1 MLTSVSPGLRRTLLA
16 TAALC
21 AVVLALFAFSASA
34 YANDY
39 VVNDDGVGSACTLG
53 TATHA
58 TIQAAVDAAAVSN
71 DVIKICNGNY
81 LEAIELGTKNITL
94 VGESEAGVL
103 LSTTPAA
110 SYGLHGSGAVVLKLM
125 TFVGPHASYGVK
137 IDGVA
142 SSAVLEDIT
151 VKNSKRT
158 NLDFNGSSSVSLRR
172 VKSYDAA
179 AGVGIA
185 FSDVGTVVA
194 EDITTARNAW
204 GGMAVYVRR
213 AVNPTPVASVE
224 LKGTLALGETLPF
237 YVGLDPNPANT
248 YYSVDLLKLNGLLPY
263 MVTGWES
270 AETVFAFVP
279 TQAAADTLRTQMLAR
294 YENVSTPTQVTFD
307 ADDRVRIVGNTST
320 ISAALAWADP
330 GDTIAVGAGTFAEN
344 LVVNEHVRLI
354 GIGNGVD
361 PIKDTVIK
369 APALSPSAILTVGA
383 NGAGAGNPILFKQLH
398 LSPIAQDGFVLNAS
412 TFVKLDAVK
421 VIGDSTTENDS
432 ARERCLLVPG
442 GYTVSGLD
450 VVDSAFESCD
460 YGWWIAK
467 HETGLCTDYTTL
479 TAVSMLRTSVSYNSF
494 KGLYFEKLDNAVFA
508 DSSFHGNGSGLV
520 AGAST
525 TNAAIDVNLKN
536 GAYTNLQFNNLAVTN
551 NGVGYLQGAGLWIK
565 GRDDWRAGNG
575 QYATCPGT
583 LTNVTVTGGVYVG
596 NQRGIVVGEFKQLP
610 LTSDPMLT
618 TTLTSGPVVTISG
631 AGIYDNVPQGTLSFA
646 HGDIVNYSQSPIT
659 ATGNWWG
666 EACGPYNASS
676 CPDGAIINAYSS
688 TWHPTATIDAS
699 GHSTTKLPTLNALS
713 FDATPKL
720 LSATATTVDIPVLLA
735 PFATAVADLDFSVT
749 YPACLDFDSVQGL
762 SSTYIINASENAVA
776 GQVHV
781 TVHDNSVPQ
790 AAMAGGKVLALR
802 FNLGGCGEPALN
814 AASFAFTGSPVVC
827 GDVWSNEMACSAAG
841 ATAISIDRNELPTA
855 LVLDGG
861 IIDTLAENSAP
872 LATVGIL
879 TLTDSDGNPAN
890 YSMEPDAVAKC
901 GAGTY
906 NNEFFTISDDTV
918 QAVKKFDYE
927 TLPNSYFICV
937 KADDGRSGNVYLYQ
951 ALQIN
956 ITDVPETTPT
966 LVVGTDP
973 TYGYVIRKGSPN
985 QLQLPITF
993 TPNGANIGYMT
1004 FKVTYNPACLAF
1016 DNDPVTPGFVNES
1029 PSGTLNFAFNAPPP
1043 IAGVISTLK
1052 FDDVGSC
1059 PGLRT
1064 DVPIAITNVVA
1075 QDGSSP
1081 VAINATGQTVIV
1093 IADGMRGDCNSTGT
1107 VNAADLTADVLEIFD
1122 SADGSNTPGSPF
1134 MAWLNAPYSY
1144 YKGNPIGCDANANG
1158 YNEAADISCT
1168 VLVVFGIPAG
1178 CTDPDPGLVL
1188 PASAIGAVLAM
1199 PGSVAANGAV
1209 QLPIALRPMGN
1220 QVAALSFSLY
1230 FDPAKVSFD
1239 PTDANG
1245 DGLPDALAIHATG
1258 NLLKVAIY
1266 DAETHLLNVA
1276 IAAVS
1281 VPMPAFSEGNIATVT
1296 VNSSAG
1302 GLEAVRMYDASA
1314 GSVAGDE
1321 VPVTVYLGEN
1331 EVRQSSNVFLP
1342 AVR

>member
-39 VVNDDGVGSACTLG
+39 VVNDDGVGSACSLG

-58 TIQAAVDAAAVSN
+58 TIQAAVDAAAASG
-71 DVIKICNGNY
+71 DAIKICDGNY
-81 LEAIELGTKNITL
+81 LEAIELGTKNIAL
-94 VGESEAGVL
+94 VGESTGGVL
-103 LSTTPAA
+103 LATTPAA
-110 SYGLHGSGAVVLKLM
+110 SYGLYGTGVVHLEKL
-125 TFVGPHASYGVK
+125 TFVGPHADYGIK
-137 IDGVA
+137 ISGPT
-142 SSAVLEDIT
+142 SSAVLVDIIA
-151 VKNSKRT
+151 KNSKKT
-158 NLDFNGSSSVSLRR
+158 NIDFNGSASVSMLN
-172 VKSYDAA
+172 VASYDAA
-179 AGVGIA
+179 RGVGIA
-185 FSDVGTVVA
+185 LSDIGTVVA
-194 EDITTARNAW
+194 ENITTSGNSW
-204 GGMAVYVRR
+204 GGMAVYTKR
-213 AVNPTPVASVE
+213 ASNPTPMLSVE
-224 LKGTLALGETLPF
+224 MKGTLNFGETLPF
-237 YVGLDPNPANT
+237 WVGLDPNPADT
-248 YYSVDLLKLNGLLPY
+248 YYGVDLLKLNGLLPY
-263 MVTGWES
+263 MVTGWETD
-270 AETVFAFVP
+270 ETVFAFLPSV
-279 TQAAADTLRTQMLAR
+279 AAADTLRAQMLGR

-320 ISAALAWADP
+320 IGAALAWADP
-330 GDTIAVGAGTFAEN
+330 GDTIVVGAGTFAEN
-344 LVVNEHVRLI
+344 LVVNEHVRLV
-354 GIGNGVD
+354 GIGNGSD
-361 PIKDTVIK
+361 PIKNTVI
-369 APALSPSAILTVGA
+369 ALDNTTALVTVGG
-383 NGAGAGNPILFKQLH
+383 NGVSATNPILFKQLR
-398 LSPIAQDGFVLNAS
+398 LSPVKQSGFNFGNAS
-412 TFVKLDAVK
+412 FIKIDAVK
-421 VIGDSTTENDS
+421 VVGDQIGESGDQEV
-432 ARERCLLVPG
+432 CLRVGNLV
-442 GYTVSGLD
+442 TVSNLE
-450 VVDSAFESCD
+450 VVDSAFDSCD
-460 YGWWIAK
+460 YGWYTAK
-467 HETGLCTDYTTL
+467 EDPATCPDTANFTGIT
-479 TAVSMLRTSVSYNSF
+479 MLRTSVSYNSF

-508 DSSFHGNGSGLV
+508 DSSFHGNGWSPDVGNAFVNSG
-520 AGAST
+520 
-525 TNAAIDVNLKN
+525 IDVNVKK
-536 GAYTNLQFNNLAVTN
+536 GAYSNVQFNNLAVTN
-551 NGVGYLQGAGLWIK
+551 NGVGFLQGAGLWIK
-565 GRDDWRAGNG
+565 GRDDTRGTNAE
-575 QYATCPGT
+575 YTTCPGT

-596 NQRGIVVGEFKQLP
+596 NQRGIVVGEFKQGP
-610 LTSDPMLT
+610 LTAPATFT
-618 TTLTSGPVVTISG
+618 TGPAVTISG

-646 HGDIVNYSQSPIT
+646 HGDIVNYSQSAIT

-666 EACGPYNASS
+666 AACGPYNAAT

-688 TWHPTATIDAS
+688 TWHPAATIDAS
-699 GHSTTKLPTLNALS
+699 GHSTAKLPVLNALS
-713 FDATPKL
+713 FDASPKRL
-720 LSATATTVDIPVLLA
+720 PAAATTVDVPILLA
-735 PFATAVADLDFSVT
+735 PFASAVADLDFSVT

-762 SSTYIINASENAVA
+762 SGTYLHSETEGT
-776 GQVHV
+776 GQVRV
-781 TVHDNSVPQ
+781 AVWDDIMPQ

-802 FNLGGCGEPALN
+802 FNLNTCTEAQLN
-814 AASFAFTGSPVVC
+814 AASFIFAGSPVVC
-827 GDVWSNEMACSAAG
+827 GDVWSNEMACTAAG

-872 LATVGIL
+872 LATVG
-879 TLTDSDGNPAN
+879 TLAVTDSDGNTPVF
-890 YSMEPDAVAKC
+890 SMEPNVALC

-906 NNEFFTISDDTV
+906 NNEFFTISDTIV
-918 QAVKKFDYE
+918 QAVKKFDFE

-966 LVVGTDP
+966 LAVGTDP

-1016 DNDPVTPGFVNES
+1016 DNDPATPGFVNES
-1029 PSGTLNFAFNAPPP
+1029 PSGTLNFAFNAPPS
-1043 IAGVISTLK
+1043 ITGVISTLK

-1064 DVPIAITNVVA
+1064 DVPVAITNVVA
-1075 QDGSSP
+1075 QDGSNP
-1081 VAINATGQTVIV
+1081 VAISATGQTVVV
-1093 IADGMRGDCNSTGT
+1093 IADAPRGDCNSTGT
-1107 VNAADLTADVLEIFD
+1107 INAADLTADVLEIFD
-1122 SADGSNTPGSPF
+1122 SLDGSSVSGSPYT
-1134 MAWLNAPYSY
+1134 AWLNAPYSY

-1158 YNEAADISCT
+1158 YNEAGDIICTVNVAFGLDMSCT
-1168 VLVVFGIPAG
+1168 NVEN
-1178 CTDPDPGLVL
+1178 PGPVL

-1281 VPMPAFSEGNIATVT
+1281 VPVPAFSEGNIATVT

-1314 GSVAGDE
+1314 GSVAGDD

-1331 EVRQSSNVFLP
+1331 EVRQSSSIFLP
-1342 AVR
+1342 TVR